1 MEARASGTTEDAGGF
16 RKPRGWITLS
26 LQAETAPCFNWFDK
40 RVKRR
45 RVSVRQCARKT
56 KWQFTPSIVIL
67 SGGLST
73 SKNVSSGLLQRN
85 RWKNQVGPNG
95 TLTPTHH
102 KQPESTRQGTWPGW
116 CTPRTLQRR
125 WRGPDEQSDKHC
137 RRFGTKT
144 IPAEWSASTVI
155 PVFKKGA
162 RPSCKNHRGINLVS
176 VVSKVLSGIILRR
189 FLDYRERHIRENQA
203 GFRRGR
209 GCIDHIFTLR
219 QTLEQR
225 RPSDIPRSCDK
236 ADGSITDEVN
246 ARIVKALSTS
256 FRVRHPWRSSNIR
269 LPVKDGIYSVPICP
283 ATERRQME
291 SVKTLYNALYKL
303 KQKVQDLVIK
313 LETQGESCDWPRY
326 LSTLALCASELS
338 EIRKVLESDR
348 FSSEH
353 TLALTPML
361 LNPEPDPTLAKATE
375 DRLALF
381 NHDTV
386 PQYLR
391 TKLDPKL
398 ESQCLAQSSRASA
411 VPSDQLTK
419 LINQTNRA
427 VDASLKEVSLL
438 KQELEADFSDRQSKT
453 TGSVEDFNALLSLVI
468 SGKGLN
474 TTH

>member
-1 MEARASGTTEDAGGF
+1 M
-16 RKPRGWITLS
+16 
-26 LQAETAPCFNWFDK
+26 Q
-40 RVKRR
+40 
-45 RVSVRQCARKT
+45 
-56 KWQFTPSIVIL
+56 
-67 SGGLST
+67 
-73 SKNVSSGLLQRN
+73 
-85 RWKNQVGPNG
+85 
-95 TLTPTHH
+95 
-102 KQPESTRQGTWPGW
+102 
-116 CTPRTLQRR
+116 
-125 WRGPDEQSDKHC
+125 
-137 RRFGTKT
+137 
-144 IPAEWSASTVI
+144 
-155 PVFKKGA
+155 
-162 RPSCKNHRGINLVS
+162 
-176 VVSKVLSGIILRR
+176 
-189 FLDYRERHIRENQA
+189 
-203 GFRRGR
+203 
-209 GCIDHIFTLR
+209 
-219 QTLEQR
+219 
-225 RPSDIPRSCDK
+225 
-236 ADGSITDEVN
+236 
-246 ARIVKALSTS
+246 
-256 FRVRHPWRSSNIR
+256 
-269 LPVKDGIYSVPICP
+269 

-427 VDASLKEVSLL
+427 VDASLKEVTLL